1 VGGSGRLE
9 KVGGTRG
16 LAPFNRVGVRRKRS
30 RVRPCRTTPRR
41 AAGQLDWLMVM
52 ADRSRVPQP
61 TNQRARAIVSSET
74 ATLPSAHRPLAPHS
88 WVCAFMFYSIFL
100 VLRRFC
106 WCSLCSISASADGRL
121 NWTRRDVRGI
131 SRRARASGFNELGKL
146 VDSTL

>member
-1 VGGSGRLE
+1 MGGSGRLE

-74 ATLPSAHRPLAPHS
+74 ATLPSAHRPLAPRS
-88 WVCAFMFYSIFL
+88 WVCAFVFYSIFL
-100 VLRRFC
+100 VLRRYLLVFVVQHFC
-106 WCSLCSISASADGRL
+106 E
-121 NWTRRDVRGI
+121 RGWAI
-131 SRRARASGFNELGKL
+131 KLDETGRARYITAC
-146 VDSTL
+146 TCQWI